1 MRGLESPIF
10 MVEIVTE
17 SIVDKIQTL
26 VESILAEQE
35 DLFLVDI
42 IKKGNAQVGKVIV
55 LLDGDQGISIE
66 QCSKVS
72 REVSRFIDEE
82 IDLDEPL
89 TLEVSSAGLDHP
101 LKLNRQYVKN
111 IGKNVKVTLTD
122 KSLVEGQ
129 LTKVDD
135 KSIEL
140 EILIDKKKKTTEAKV
155 LDFEEIS
162 KTIVLV
168 SFK

>member
-1 MRGLESPIF
+1 MA
-10 MVEIVTE
+10 E

-26 VESILAEQE
+26 VESILKDQE

-42 IKKGNAQVGKVIV
+42 IKKGNDRSGKLIV
-55 LLDGDQGISIE
+55 LLDGDQGITIE
-66 QCSKVS
+66 KCS
-72 REVSRFIDEE
+72 EVSRTVSHFIDEE
-82 IDLDEPL
+82 IELDEPL

-111 IGKNVKVTLTD
+111 IGKNVKVTLND

-129 LTKVDD
+129 IKKVEDA
-135 KSIEL
+135 SIEL
-140 EILIDKKKKTTEAKV
+140 EIVIDKKKKTTETKV
-155 LDFEEIS
+155 INFADIN

>member
-1 MRGLESPIF
+1 MRGLESPSF

-17 SIVDKIQTL
+17 NIVDKIQKV
-26 VESILAEQE
+26 VENVISEQE
-35 DLFLVDI
+35 GLFLVDI
-42 IKKGNAQVGKVIV
+42 IKKGNDRSGKVIV

-66 QCSKVS
+66 QCAKVS
-72 REVSRFIDEE
+72 REVSHFIDEE
-82 IDLDEPL
+82 IELSEPL

-111 IGKNVKVTLTD
+111 IGKNVRVTMNDQTQ
-122 KSLVEGQ
+122 VEGQ
-129 LTKVDD
+129 LKKVADS
-135 KSIEL
+135 SIEL
-140 EILIDKKKKTTEAKV
+140 EVLIDKKKKTTESQA
-155 LDFEEIS
+155 LNFENIN

>member
-1 MRGLESPIF
+1 M
-10 MVEIVTE
+10 TE

-26 VESILAEQE
+26 VESILKDQE

-42 IKKGNAQVGKVIV
+42 IKKGNDRSGKLIV
-55 LLDGDQGISIE
+55 LLDGDQGITIE
-66 QCSKVS
+66 KCS
-72 REVSRFIDEE
+72 EVSRTVSHFIDEE
-82 IDLDEPL
+82 IELDEPL

-111 IGKNVKVTLTD
+111 IGKNVKVTLND

-129 LTKVDD
+129 ITKVEDA
-135 KSIEL
+135 SIEL
-140 EILIDKKKKTTEAKV
+140 EIVIDKKKKTTETRVINFA
-155 LDFEEIS
+155 EIN

>member
-1 MRGLESPIF
+1 MRGLESPSF

-17 SIVDKIQTL
+17 SIVDKIQTV
-26 VESILAEQE
+26 VENVISEQE

-42 IKKGNAQVGKVIV
+42 IKKGNDRSGKVIV

-66 QCSKVS
+66 QCAKVS
-72 REVSRFIDEE
+72 REVSHFIDEE
-82 IDLDEPL
+82 IELSEPL

-111 IGKNVKVTLTD
+111 IGKMIKVTLNDQT
-122 KSLVEGQ
+122 LMEGQ
-129 LTKVDD
+129 LKKVTE
-135 KSIEL
+135 SSVEL
-140 EILIDKKKKTTEAKV
+140 EIVIDKKKKTTETKV
-155 LDFEEIS
+155 INFEDIN